1 MPNPAEGLFGYKA
14 PPCSGIPNREVI
26 RWVQSLDLSAS
37 ITNFR
42 SKLTCSDWL
51 TGVCRRDLA
60 NGFLIAQILHKYYPA
75 EVQLHSFSN
84 GTSTATKTDNWQQI
98 QKICSQQSLP
108 LPAQLMQGTA
118 KGGPGA
124 AVSLLEHFYEKL
136 TKKSVQ
142 KLPPPQLPAVEG
154 TSQQHRTA
162 AAFTGPSG
170 GEAEDA
176 PINATAGSKPILT
189 NLQTGPGVDF
199 GAVKIDAVE
208 DPARLRQKL
217 AAATQR
223 PIAAS

>member
-1 MPNPAEGLFGYKA
+1 MPNQAEGMFGYKA
-14 PPCSGIPNREVI
+14 PPCSGNPNREVI

-37 ITNFR
+37 ITNF
-42 SKLTCSDWL
+42 
-51 TGVCRRDLA
+51 RRDLA

-84 GTSTATKTDNWQQI
+84 GMSTATKTDNWQQI

-142 KLPPPQLPAVEG
+142 KLPPLQMPAVES
-154 TSQQHRTA
+154 TSQQHKTA
-162 AAFTGPSG
+162 GAFTGPSG